1 MRRVALMLA
10 FVSLA
15 GCDQRIPE
23 TGKIPLGSLSTADAG
38 ALTGVVQEH
47 LAAPPYTYLR
57 LKTDN
62 GDRWAAVPQGTFENG
77 MSVTVYNPMQMTAFE
92 SKTLNRTFDEV
103 YFGTTEAPAAAA
115 GATGGDPHAGI
126 GQAPAPFDV
135 GTVEKA
141 GGAEGRTVAE
151 VWSGR
156 AALEGKPVAVR
167 GKVVKV
173 NDGVMGKNWI
183 HIRDG
188 SGSAQDGSNDLAVT
202 TQERVGV
209 GETVIIRGVV
219 RTNKDFG
226 AGYFYQVIVE
236 DASVEKMPSRS

>member
-1 MRRVALMLA
+1 MRRASVVLVIIAAL
-10 FVSLA
+10 S

-23 TGKIPLGSLSTADAG
+23 TGKIPLGQLQAKDTDV
-38 ALTGVVQEH
+38 LTGVVQEH
-47 LAAPPYTYLR
+47 LVAPPYTYLR
-57 LKTDN
+57 LKTAT
-62 GDRWAAVPQGTFENG
+62 GEAWAAVPQVALDNG
-77 MSVTVYNPMQMTAFE
+77 ASVTVYSPMLMTGFE
-92 SKTLNRTFDEV
+92 SKTLDRTFDEV
-103 YFGTTEAPAAAA
+103 YFGTLEAPA
-115 GATGGDPHAGI
+115 GGDPHAGI

-141 GGAEGRTVAE
+141 GGAEGRTIAE

-156 AALEGKPVAVR
+156 ADLEGKTVAVR

-188 SGSAQDGSNDLAVT
+188 SGDATEGTNDLTVT
-202 TQERVGV
+202 TQASVGI
-209 GETVIIRGVV
+209 GETVIVRGTV
-219 RTNKDFG
+219 RTNKDYG

-236 DASVEKMPSRS
+236 DASVEKAPSRS